1 MAKEIWVVTYTSK
14 YDDLYVETKVS
25 SKESKARQEF
35 VDYIMDVHE
44 SSNSGMTLEELTE
57 EYLRGDN
64 WFHYNDG
71 NHEYLVT
78 MEKQELI

>member
-25 SKESKARQEF
+25 LKESKARQEF
-35 VDYIMDVHE
+35 ADYIRDVHE
-44 SSNSGMTLEELTE
+44 SSNSGMTLEELAD

-78 MEKQELI
+78 LEKQELI

>member
-14 YDDLYVETKVS
+14 YDDLYVETKVF

-35 VDYIMDVHE
+35 ADYIRDVHE
-44 SSNSGMTLEELTE
+44 SSNSGMTLEELAD

-64 WFHYNDG
+64 WFQYNDG
-71 NHEYLVT
+71 CHEYLVT
-78 MEKQELI
+78 LEKQELM